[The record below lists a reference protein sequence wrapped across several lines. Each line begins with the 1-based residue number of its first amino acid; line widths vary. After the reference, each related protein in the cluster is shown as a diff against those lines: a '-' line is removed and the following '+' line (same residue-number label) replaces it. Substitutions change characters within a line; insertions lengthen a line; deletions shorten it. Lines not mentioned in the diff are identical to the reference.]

1 MTGRPMTVGSRAG
14 QCALL
19 KRACY
24 LEGHGAADR
33 HRTAAGK
40 CFLGTLGVFPEFETS
55 LRGERQFEGIARA
68 SPIAK
73 ASSWVARRS
82 IAC

>member
-1 MTGRPMTVGSRAG
+1 MNSRFAGRVVRAVK
-14 QCALL
+14 ARVLP
-19 KRACY
+19 
-24 LEGHGAADR
+24 EGHGAANR
-33 HRTAAGK
+33 HRKAAGR
-40 CFLGTLGVFPEFETS
+40 CFLDMLGVFAEFETS